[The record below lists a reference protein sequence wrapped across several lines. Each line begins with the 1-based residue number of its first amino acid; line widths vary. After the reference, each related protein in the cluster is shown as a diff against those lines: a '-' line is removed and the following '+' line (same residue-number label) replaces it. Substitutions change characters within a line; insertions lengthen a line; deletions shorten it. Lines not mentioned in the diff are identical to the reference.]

1 MSRSN
6 TPRFRR
12 PIRFNRTRANP
23 IQRLP
28 FYRQSHAKTGDYW
41 RMPEVRGHLMGREVG
56 RVCSLA
62 FVQAFCGALTSHEF
76 LREAHL
82 ANLVLSAIEAHG
94 GSVPEEQRGIL
105 NGFFGADSPLV
116 ELMRLG
122 AGARTNGKD
131 YEESQLEEAL
141 THLSSLTSDSYG
153 LLRDSTVASLIP
165 ESRSKP
171 RLVLES
177 PQAAPPANK
186 PRKPD

>member
-1 MSRSN
+1 MNRSS
-6 TPRFRR
+6 TPRHRR
-12 PIRFNRTRANP
+12 PVRFNRTRANP

-28 FYRQSHAKTGDYW
+28 FYRQSHAKLGDYW
-41 RMPEVRGHLMGREVG
+41 RMPEVHGHLMGREVG

-62 FVQAFCGALTSHEF
+62 FVQAFCAALTSHEF

-94 GSVPEEQRGIL
+94 AAVTEEQRGIL
-105 NGFFGADSPLV
+105 NGFFGAGSPLV
-116 ELMRLG
+116 ELLRLG
-122 AGARTNGKD
+122 AGARGNGKD

-141 THLSSLTSDSYG
+141 SQLSTMTADSYG

-177 PQAAPPANK
+177 PQASPPASK
-186 PRKPD
+186 ARKPD